1 MTQQTLSQSRVIN
14 PILTTHAQGY
24 VMPGNVGHAL
34 FPRADVGT
42 YGGQI
47 LTFGQEGFRRYNTK
61 RAPGA
66 ATKRVT
72 FGYEGEKY
80 AIVPSA
86 LEALVPDEV
95 ANDAQKVPGVDA
107 AGDAVDLVLNV
118 FGLEHECECADLA
131 RTAGNYDNDHKVA
144 LTGQDRWRGTS
155 GDPTDDIETAKEAI
169 RGSIGIRPNTL
180 LLSASSLSALKAN
193 SKIRT
198 YMDDRNIAA
207 LTRQV
212 IADMWEIP
220 NVVIGEAVAATGQD
234 DDFGDVWGNDAILA
248 YVAPPSGS
256 NRRNRAQPSYGYT
269 YTIPG
274 HPNVRQPYR
283 DQNRVSWVYPVSCDR
298 TPVLA
303 GVTAGYLIQ
312 NAGAAPA

>member
-1 MTQQTLSQSRVIN
+1 MTQQTLAQARVID

-24 VMPGNVGHAL
+24 VRPGNVGHGL
-34 FPRADVGT
+34 FPRADVTT

-47 LTFGQEGFRRYNTK
+47 LTFGKEGFRRYNTK

-66 ATKRVT
+66 ATKRVA

-86 LEALVPDEV
+86 LEAMVPDET
-95 ANDAQKVPGVDA
+95 ANDALKVPGIDA
-107 AGDAVDLVLNV
+107 SSDAVDLVLDI
-118 FGLEHECECADLA
+118 FALEHECECADIA
-131 RTAGNYDNDHKVA
+131 RNAANYDVDHKVA
-144 LTGQDRWRGTS
+144 LVGANRWRGAS
-155 GDPTDDIETAKEAI
+155 GDPTADVEAGKSAI
-169 RGSIGIRPNTL
+169 RASIGIRPNTI
-180 LLSASSLSALKAN
+180 LLSDSAFSAAKAN
-193 SKIRT
+193 AKIQEFLKHRG
-198 YMDDRNIAA
+198 YDA
-207 LTRQV
+207 LTTQ
-212 IADMWEIP
+212 ILANMWEIP
-220 NVVIGEAVAATGQD
+220 NVLIGEAVAASGQD
-234 DDFGDVWGNDAILA
+234 DDFGDVWGHDVILA

-283 DQNRVSWVYPVSCDR
+283 DENRVSWVHPVSSDR
-298 TPVLA
+298 TPVLS

-312 NAGAAPA
+312 NAGAAAA

>member
-1 MTQQTLSQSRVIN
+1 MTQQTNAQARVID

-24 VMPGNVGHAL
+24 VMPGNVGHTL
-34 FPRADVGT
+34 FPRVDVGV

-47 LTFGQEGFRRYNTK
+47 LTFGKEGFRRYNTK

-72 FGYEGEKY
+72 FGYDGAKY

-86 LEALVPDEV
+86 LEALVPDET
-95 ANDAQKVPGVDA
+95 ANDAMKVPGVDA
-107 AGDAVDLVLNV
+107 AGDAVDLILNV
-118 FGLEHECECADLA
+118 FGLEHECECADIA
-131 RTAGNYDNDHKVA
+131 RNAANYDADHKVA
-144 LTGQDRWRGTS
+144 LVGAARWRGAN
-155 GDPTDDIETAKEAI
+155 GDPTTDIEAGKDAI
-169 RGSIGIRPNTL
+169 RASIGIRPNTL
-180 LLSASSLSALKAN
+180 LLSATALSALKSN
-193 SKIRT
+193 VKIRT
-198 YMDDRNIAA
+198 YMDDRSIAA
-207 LTRQV
+207 LTSRV

-220 NVVIGEAVAATGQD
+220 NVVIGEAVVATGQN
-234 DDFGDVWGNDAILA
+234 DDFGDVWGNDVVLA
-248 YVAPPSGS
+248 FVAPPNGS

-283 DQNRVSWVYPVSCDR
+283 DENRVSWVYPVSSDR

-303 GVTAGYLIQ
+303 GITAGYLIQ
-312 NAGAAPA
+312 GAGADPA

>member
-1 MTQQTLSQSRVIN
+1 MTQQTLAQARVID

-34 FPRADVGT
+34 FPRADVST

-47 LTFGQEGFRRYNTK
+47 LTFGKEAFRRYNTK

-72 FGYEGEKY
+72 FGYAGAPY
-80 AIVPSA
+80 VIVASA
-86 LEALVPDEV
+86 LEAVVPDET

-107 AGDAVDLVLNV
+107 AGDAVDLVLNI
-118 FGLEHECECADLA
+118 FGLEHECECADIA
-131 RTAGNYDNDHKVA
+131 RNASLYDNDHKVA
-144 LTGQDRWRGTS
+144 LTGQNRWRGSS
-155 GDPTDDIETAKEAI
+155 GDPTADITAASDAV
-169 RGSIGIRPNTL
+169 RSSIGIRPNTL

-193 SKIRT
+193 AKIQT
-198 YMDDRNIAA
+198 YMNDRGIAA

-220 NVVIGEAVAATGQD
+220 NVVIGEAVSASGQND
-234 DDFGDVWGNDAILA
+234 DLGDVWGHDVILA

-283 DQNRVSWVYPVSCDR
+283 DENRVSWVYPVSSDR

-312 NAGAAPA
+312 NAGASPS